1 MSALLLLASLEI
13 SASAIQPNEQ
23 PLINYVDASIFY
35 DVDNEFE
42 FLPDEQ
48 GIVEE
53 ELEALEKPLKITT
66 RTTQISGTVNTL
78 FNKE

>member
-1 MSALLLLASLEI
+1 MPALLLMVSLEI

-23 PLINYVDASIFY
+23 SLTNYVDASIFD

-53 ELEALEKPLKITT
+53 ELEALKKPFKITT
-66 RTTQISGTVNTL
+66 RTTKTSGTVNACL
-78 FNKE
+78 IS